1 MAAQDLAYQV
11 RGITTT
17 TSDDHHHHSSGGGG
31 GDEGA
36 EEDLPGVEE
45 GVEPDPSTLL
55 ASLTPVNAAK
65 HGLSSLPHNHNGQ
78 DLNQEEGED
87 GSGQGQESILIAAA
101 ENKRSLA
108 AQRARQEAADA
119 VLLCLSQSFLPA
131 LQVLPSHQNKN
142 RTHP

>member
-11 RGITTT
+11 RGMTT
-17 TSDDHHHHSSGGGG
+17 TSSDSHDGTNHQLSGGGG
-31 GDEGA
+31 GCDE
-36 EEDLPGVEE
+36 DDPPGVEE
-45 GVEPDPSTLL
+45 GVEPDPTTLL

-65 HGLSSLPHNHNGQ
+65 QGLASLSHNQ
-78 DLNQEEGED
+78 LNQDQGQGEQ
-87 GSGQGQESILIAAA
+87 GQGQGQGGNGGQESILIAAA

-131 LQVLPSHQNKN
+131 LQVLNI
-142 RTHP
+142 T

>member
-11 RGITTT
+11 RGMTT
-17 TSDDHHHHSSGGGG
+17 TSSDSHDGTNQQLSGGGGG
-31 GDEGA
+31 GDE
-36 EEDLPGVEE
+36 DDPPGVEE
-45 GVEPDPSTLL
+45 GVEPNPTTLL

-65 HGLSSLPHNHNGQ
+65 QGLASLSHNQLNQGQGQGEQGQ
-78 DLNQEEGED
+78 DQGGNG
-87 GSGQGQESILIAAA
+87 GQESILIAAA

-131 LQVLPSHQNKN
+131 LQVLNI
-142 RTHP
+142 T